1 MFFKS
6 RSSRK
11 KLPKTN
17 DQKSLR
23 FFREPLIHFFVLGLA
38 VFGLHAVLD
47 RKPVTIVDDPHL
59 VEVSSADIEWMWT
72 LFNKKMGREPT
83 GQDLRDQVNQL
94 IREQILSREAV
105 AMGLDEGDIVVRR
118 SLVQKVEFLFKDLS
132 AVTEP
137 TEDDLRKY
145 YAKNLTKYEMPPQVT
160 FSQVYFSI
168 DSRGVDGAKQAAQA
182 LTKEGHDPSKAST
195 LGDAS
200 MLSPECVQCSTR
212 EIINRLGTDF
222 VKAVKNL
229 EPGSWYGPI
238 RSTYG
243 FHAVYIYERQEAN
256 LPKLENII
264 DRVRNDWMFANQEEN
279 TRRVYGE
286 IRSRYRVLVE
296 GLPYDLDV
304 KG

>member
-6 RSSRK
+6 RSSKK

-23 FFREPLIHFFVLGLA
+23 FLREPLIHFFVLGLA

-72 LFNKKMGREPT
+72 LLNKKMGREPT
-83 GQDLRDQVNQL
+83 RQDLRDQVNQL

-118 SLVQKVEFLFKDLS
+118 RLVQKVEFLFKDLS
-132 AVTEP
+132 AMTEP
-137 TEDDLRKY
+137 TEDDLRNY
-145 YAKNLTKYEMPPQVT
+145 YTENRPKYEIPPQVT
-160 FSQVYFSI
+160 FSQAYFSI

-200 MLSPECVQCSTR
+200 MLPPECAKCGTR
-212 EIINRLGTDF
+212 EIINRFGKDF
-222 VKAVKNL
+222 AKAVKNL

-243 FHAVYIYERQEAN
+243 FHAVYIYARQEAI
-256 LPKLENII
+256 LPKLDNII
-264 DRVRNDWMFANQEEN
+264 DRVRNDWMFENQEEN
-279 TRRVYGE
+279 ARRVYGE
-286 IRSRYRVLVE
+286 IRSRYRVLLE